1 MTEPLNYAQIT
12 AAANA
17 VRQHTHQQPTIG
29 LILGSGLSSLADT
42 IPHPDIVPY
51 GQIPHWPISTVQGHQ
66 GQLVIG
72 QLEGHTVVILQ
83 GRTHFYE
90 GYSSQQITL
99 PVRVMQLLG
108 IRTLIVTN
116 AAGGMNPTFQPGD
129 LMLIRDHI
137 NLPGMSGNTP
147 LRGPNEDTFGP
158 RFPDMTE
165 PYSVR
170 LRQLAKDAAAQHDIP
185 LHEGVYTCVSGPSY
199 ETPAELRFLRLI
211 GGDAVGMSTAPEVV
225 VARHAG
231 IEVLGIST
239 ITNLAL
245 PDPLPGTLLSH
256 AEVIEMGKLV
266 VPRLTTLLM
275 GVLRH
280 LPVNHAP

>member
-1 MTEPLNYAQIT
+1 MTELTYADVT

-17 VRQHTHQQPTIG
+17 VRQLTHQQPTIG
-29 LILGSGLSSLADT
+29 LILGSGLSSLGDT
-42 IPHPDIVPY
+42 IPHPDIIPY
-51 GQIPHWPISTVQGHQ
+51 NQIPHWPSSTVQGHQ
-66 GQLVIG
+66 GQLIVG

-90 GYSSQQITL
+90 GYSTQQITL

-116 AAGGMNPTFQPGD
+116 AAGGMNPAFQPGD

-147 LRGPNEDTFGP
+147 LRGPNEDAFGP

-165 PYSVR
+165 PYSAR
-170 LRQLAKDAAAQHDIP
+170 LRQLANAAAAEHNIP

-256 AEVIEMGKLV
+256 TEVIEMGKLV

-275 GVLRH
+275 GVLRR

>member
-1 MTEPLNYAQIT
+1 MTESTYAQVT

-17 VRQHTHQQPTIG
+17 VRQLTHQQPTIG
-29 LILGSGLSSLADT
+29 LILGSGLSSLGDT
-42 IPHPDIVPY
+42 IPHPDVIPY
-51 GQIPHWPISTVQGHQ
+51 NQIPNWPSSTVQGHQ
-66 GQLVIG
+66 GQLIVG

-90 GYSSQQITL
+90 GYSTQQITL

-116 AAGGMNPTFQPGD
+116 AAGGMNPSFQPGD

-147 LRGPNEDTFGP
+147 LRGPNEDAFGP

-165 PYSVR
+165 PYSAR
-170 LRQLAKDAAAQHDIP
+170 LRQLAKSAAAEHDIP
-185 LHEGVYTCVSGPSY
+185 IHEGVYTCVSGPSY

-256 AEVIEMGKLV
+256 TEVIEMGKLV

-275 GVLRH
+275 GVLRR
-280 LPVNHAP
+280 LPVNHAS

>member
-1 MTEPLNYAQIT
+1 MTELLTYTQIT

-17 VRQHTHQQPTIG
+17 VRQHSNQQPTIG
-29 LILGSGLSSLADT
+29 LILGSGLSSLGDT
-42 IPHPDIVPY
+42 IPHPDIIHY
-51 GQIPHWPISTVQGHQ
+51 DQIPHWPVSTVQGHQ
-66 GQLVIG
+66 GQLIIG

-116 AAGGMNPTFQPGD
+116 AAGGMNPAFQPGD

-147 LRGPNEDTFGP
+147 LRGPNEDDFGP

-165 PYSVR
+165 PYSAR
-170 LRQLAKDAAAQHDIP
+170 LRQLAKNAAAQHAIP

-280 LPVNHAP
+280 LPGNHAP

>member
-1 MTEPLNYAQIT
+1 MTESTYAQVT

-17 VRQHTHQQPTIG
+17 VRQLTHQQPTIG
-29 LILGSGLSSLADT
+29 LILGSGLSSLGDT
-42 IPHPDIVPY
+42 IPHPDVIPY
-51 GQIPHWPISTVQGHQ
+51 TQIPHWPSSTVQGHQ
-66 GQLVIG
+66 GQLIVG

-90 GYSSQQITL
+90 GYSTQQITL

-116 AAGGMNPTFQPGD
+116 AAGGMNPSFQPGD

-147 LRGPNEDTFGP
+147 LRGLNEDAFGP

-165 PYSVR
+165 PYSAR
-170 LRQLAKDAAAQHDIP
+170 LRQLAKSAAAEHDIP
-185 LHEGVYTCVSGPSY
+185 IHEGVYTCVSGPSY

-256 AEVIEMGKLV
+256 TEVIEMGKLV

-275 GVLRH
+275 GVLRR
-280 LPVNHAP
+280 LPVNHAS

>member
-1 MTEPLNYAQIT
+1 MTESLTYAQIT

-17 VRQHTHQQPTIG
+17 VRQHSNQLPTIG
-29 LILGSGLSSLADT
+29 LILGSGLSSLGDT
-42 IPHPDIVPY
+42 IPHPDIIPY
-51 GQIPHWPISTVQGHQ
+51 DQIPHWPVSTVPGHQ
-66 GQLVIG
+66 GQLIIG

-116 AAGGMNPTFQPGD
+116 AAGGMNPAFQPGD

-147 LRGPNEDTFGP
+147 LRGPNEDAFGP

-165 PYSVR
+165 SYSAR
-170 LRQLAKDAAAQHDIP
+170 LRQLAKAAAAQHDIP

-256 AEVIEMGKLV
+256 TEVIEMGKLV

-280 LPVNHAP
+280 LPVNHAL